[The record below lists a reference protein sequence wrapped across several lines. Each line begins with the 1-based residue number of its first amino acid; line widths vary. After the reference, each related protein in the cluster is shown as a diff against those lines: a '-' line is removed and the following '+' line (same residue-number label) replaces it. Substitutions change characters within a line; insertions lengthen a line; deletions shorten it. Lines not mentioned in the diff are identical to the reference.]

1 MKNLIFILVALLI
14 VTPTVYADA
23 AADKA
28 AAAEAKKKAAEE
40 KRKAEEIARKK
51 RDLEKRIKQIEW
63 KRNGAAKALQ
73 DRQNQWVRNTNCQAQ
88 ATQRIAKA
96 EENLK
101 NALKRRDELKRV
113 YQDRANDK
121 QLADADLAA
130 KKQLALNATI
140 DILRKTLEEDV
151 VELQKLQKEKFEDNE
166 LVKQDAQQKTMSE
179 AFELAKKL
187 EQEITES
194 FKDLKA
200 TQTAIIHKMSFNAA
214 QKITDVAKP
223 ERIEVDKKILESKP
237 RNKEDLDKQK
247 EVQKEMIV
255 ETDKMVEATV
265 AMMEEAMEI
274 VLKSDDQPMQQAQQ
288 KKEIRWLEEKDFEN
302 PTMKERLEEMTAE
315 ADFQVVMDQAA
326 AEDDKQKMKDLA
338 AMMSQMNADKQEKKE
353 EKKEEDKQK
362 AAEAIAKQMQK
373 AAEGAKDSKPPALDA
388 KNKDLFPG
396 NVMQVAGEPKEGVTA
411 GNWMYVSSWYVI
423 GPFPNPNRIN
433 LRRKFPPESVVD
445 LNATYA
451 GKDGKLLRWV
461 YTQAKNKDT
470 ITHWGANMG
479 DASEVIPDDNE
490 EYAIYY
496 AYAEV
501 FFDQECDRWIAIG
514 SDDRSDVWINDFH
527 VWGSSNKLKG
537 WRLNEDY
544 RRVHFQKGRNKI
556 LLRCENGHWNLGWSM
571 CIATGEGKTEL
582 KSNIVQ

>member
-200 TQTAIIHKMSFNAA
+200 TQTAIINKMSFNAA

-223 ERIEVDKKILESKP
+223 ERIEVDKAVLESKP
-237 RNKEDLDKQK
+237 RNKQDLDKQK
-247 EVQKEMIV
+247 EAQKEVIV
-255 ETDKMVEATV
+255 EADKMVEATV

-274 VLKSDDQPMQQAQQ
+274 VMKRDAAAQAVPRRKS
-288 KKEIRWLEEKDFEN
+288 KEIRWLEEKDFES
-302 PTMKERLEEMTAE
+302 PTMKEKLEQMRAE
-315 ADFQVVMDQAA
+315 ADFQVQMDAAA
-326 AEDDKQKMKDLA
+326 AEDEGRKAKDLA
-338 AMMSQMNADKQEKKE
+338 ALMSQLNADREETEKREE
-353 EKKEEDKQK
+353 EKNSKAPEEIARKMAQ
-362 AAEAIAKQMQK
+362 AAALEKVSQ
-373 AAEGAKDSKPPALDA
+373 PPPLDA

-396 NVMQVAGEPKEGVTA
+396 NVMQVAGEPKEGVLA
-411 GNWMYVSSWYVI
+411 GNWMYITSWYVI

-433 LRRKFPPESVVD
+433 LRRKFPPESAVD
-445 LNATYA
+445 LNASYA
-451 GKDGKLLRWV
+451 GKDGRLLKWEFM
-461 YTQAKNKDT
+461 QAKNKDV

-479 DASEVIPDDNE
+479 DASEVIPEKSE

-527 VWGSSNKLKG
+527 VWGSSNKLKP
-537 WRLNEDY
+537 WKLNEDF
-544 RRVHFQKGRNKI
+544 RRVHFQKGRNRV
-556 LLRCENGHWNLGWSM
+556 LLRCENGHMNVAWSM
-571 CIATGEGKTEL
+571 CIATGDERTEL
-582 KSNIVQ
+582 HANKIL